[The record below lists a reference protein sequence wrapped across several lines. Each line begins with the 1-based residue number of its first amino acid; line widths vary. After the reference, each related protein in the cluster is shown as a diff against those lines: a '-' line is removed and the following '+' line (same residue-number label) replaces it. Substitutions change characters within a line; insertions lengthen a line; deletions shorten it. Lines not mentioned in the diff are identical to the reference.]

1 MILTIDIGNSNI
13 TIGAYRGDAL
23 LFLTRM
29 GTDRSKMPDEYAI
42 AIHSLLRLYGYHGS
56 DLEGAVISSVVP
68 PLSASLKQAITRIK
82 PVRILTVGPGIKTGL
97 HIAIDNPAQLGADL
111 VCVSVAALE
120 KYPLPSIVIDMGTAT
135 TISAMD
141 RHGKMLGGSILPGV
155 RISLEALTARTA
167 QLPQIDLSAPPQ
179 SVIGANTIDCM
190 KSGVLYGTASML
202 DGMLERFSLALNG
215 EAACVATGAFAPVA
229 LPHCRHAVRYEEHLV
244 LDGLRLLYEKNAR

>member
-135 TISAMD
+135 TMSVVDKSGNYI
-141 RHGKMLGGSILPGV
+141 GGIIYPGLRV
-155 RISLEALTARTA
+155 SLDSLSSKTA
-167 QLPQIDLSAPPQ
+167 QLPSISLDIPKR
-179 SVIGANTIDCM
+179 VIGKNTIDCM
-190 KSGVLYGTASML
+190 RSGIMYGNAGMI
-202 DGMLERFSLALNG
+202 DGIIDHMEEELG
-215 EAACVATGAFAPVA
+215 ESATIIATGGLSRFVVP
-229 LPHCRHAVRYEEHLV
+229 LCRHKIIYDDAL
-244 LDGLRLLYEKNAR
+244 LLKGLMILYEKNKA

>member
-68 PLSASLKQAITRIK
+68 PLSSSLKQAITRIK

-141 RHGKMLGGSILPGV
+141 RHG
-155 RISLEALTARTA
+155 
-167 QLPQIDLSAPPQ
+167 Q
-179 SVIGANTIDCM
+179 
-190 KSGVLYGTASML
+190 
-202 DGMLERFSLALNG
+202 
-215 EAACVATGAFAPVA
+215 
-229 LPHCRHAVRYEEHLV
+229 
-244 LDGLRLLYEKNAR
+244 NARRFHFAGRAHLSGGADCTDCTATAD